1 MGILDG
7 HDPAQVEHAAA
18 LLAAGDLVAFP
29 TETVYGLGAR
39 ADDDAAVGRIFEAK
53 GRPRDHPLIVH
64 VADAAQAAFFAPAP
78 GSAAERLMQA
88 LWPGPLTVIVPRHP
102 SRGAA
107 AAGGQASI
115 GLRMPSHPVAVALLQ
130 AAARR
135 GVPGVAAPS
144 ANRFGRVSPTCAE
157 HVRQE
162 FGPALPVLD
171 GGPCAIGVESAIVDC
186 TRPGRPTLLRPG
198 QIGRERL
205 QQVLGQPLAEP
216 DALAPRASG
225 TLESHYAPA
234 AVLSLLERAELRR
247 RTAGLPGVAGQ
258 GVAVYSRDRP
268 PAGWLHRPMP
278 DDADAAARELFSAL
292 RGFDAVGA
300 KAIWVEQP
308 PRDPAWDA
316 VRDRLQRAS
325 TR

>member
-39 ADDDAAVGRIFEAK
+39 ADDDAAVDRIFEAK

-78 GSAAERLMQA
+78 GIAAERLMQA
-88 LWPGPLTVIVPRHP
+88 LWPGPVTVIVPRHP

-162 FGPALPVLD
+162 FGPAVPVLD

-258 GVAVYSRDRP
+258 GVAVYSRDLP

-308 PRDPAWDA
+308 PQDPAWDA